1 MMSSKLIF
9 VSTYDQIWRK
19 PVFMQT
25 FTYRIAGIYYE
36 DFNFANFNA
45 IAKFKTSTYFYSYC
59 FAHIHLFC
67 TWSRLCDIR
76 QDICVMSVSFI
87 IFQTSRKRSAS
98 QATGLLTKELP
109 SSVISVANKDVT
121 CRIFKEREFI

>member
-1 MMSSKLIF
+1 
-9 VSTYDQIWRK
+9 
-19 PVFMQT
+19 MQT

-59 FAHIHLFC
+59 FTHIHLFC

-76 QDICVMSVSFI
+76 QDICVMSKSLLSYFKLVGRD
-87 IFQTSRKRSAS
+87 QLVKLPNP
-98 QATGLLTKELP
+98 TGLLTKELP